1 MTRIACFLYYLTTCR
16 EFVSEAQQRLG
27 GPAGIG
33 MFFLFIFARARS
45 LIMLAVDDGLSDD
58 IIDPAQHFILPA
70 PELGNLPEIEN
81 AMRMANST
89 AAGRD
94 ALAKFTVSA
103 DYVTKLVPLVEMAED
118 LESLSDLHRLC
129 TIMKTLILLNDT
141 AIIEYAVTDD
151 VVLGVVGALECALQ
165 TSIENMLFIVADYLQ
180 TTQIFQATRQITGNT
195 FLMNRDSRKLSRS
208 RTP

>member
-1 MTRIACFLYYLTTCR
+1 LC
-16 EFVSEAQQRLG
+16 
-27 GPAGIG
+27 
-33 MFFLFIFARARS
+33 
-45 LIMLAVDDGLSDD
+45 AVDDGLSDD

-151 VVLGVVGALECALQ
+151 VVLGVVGALECASQ
-165 TSIENMLFIVADYLQ
+165 MSIADALLLVADCLQ
-180 TTQIFQATRQITGNT
+180 MIRTFQAIRLITGNT
-195 FLMNRDSRKLSRS
+195 FPMNRDSRKSS
-208 RTP
+208 KSKTP